1 MIPLICASPTNVLGL
16 LTFIGWIS
24 GVPLLA
30 SVRAKYVPM
39 APSTAFCFS
48 LIGVGLI
55 AHLLRAALPWIP
67 RFVALVVLA
76 VTSAKLVEI
85 FAGLNFGIDAWF
97 VHNPELFEAAP
108 TGRMAP
114 MTALNVGFIGTGPFA
129 LTAKQFEVEDAFG
142 TLFTEEQLHTT
153 VTRYADLLAQEFFDR
168 VIGDVRQF
176 SERKSF
182 DDDVCVVG
190 MEVQHTG

>member
-55 AHLLRAALPWIP
+55 AHLLRAALPWFP
-67 RFVALVVLA
+67 RLLRSNSRWKMLSARSSLRSNCTLPSLVTLA
-76 VTSAKLVEI
+76 FQRRNFSTASSATSAS
-85 FAGLNFGIDAWF
+85 FPNANYSTTMF
-97 VHNPELFEAAP
+97 VLWEWKCSTPVNPSESSRHPRGPL
-108 TGRMAP
+108 GRTCP
-114 MTALNVGFIGTGPFA
+114 
-129 LTAKQFEVEDAFG
+129 
-142 TLFTEEQLHTT
+142 
-153 VTRYADLLAQEFFDR
+153 LASSMPR
-168 VIGDVRQF
+168 VIGLQ
-176 SERKSF
+176 RKLF
-182 DDDVCVVG
+182 PHPPNYRWCWHLQKRLRMPQKND
-190 MEVQHTG
+190 

>member
-67 RFVALVVLA
+67 RLLRSNSRWKMLSARSSLRSNCTLPSLVTLAFQRRHFSTASSATSANFPNANHSTTMFVLWEWKCSTPVEFLA
-76 VTSAKLVEI
+76 VAAVRAAER
-85 FAGLNFGIDAWF
+85 LNCCGRQRQLI
-97 VHNPELFEAAP
+97 EL
-108 TGRMAP
+108 
-114 MTALNVGFIGTGPFA
+114 
-129 LTAKQFEVEDAFG
+129 
-142 TLFTEEQLHTT
+142 EQLHHKMFC
-153 VTRYADLLAQEFFDR
+153 LLPGKTIEMR
-168 VIGDVRQF
+168 
-176 SERKSF
+176 S
-182 DDDVCVVG
+182 
-190 MEVQHTG
+190 